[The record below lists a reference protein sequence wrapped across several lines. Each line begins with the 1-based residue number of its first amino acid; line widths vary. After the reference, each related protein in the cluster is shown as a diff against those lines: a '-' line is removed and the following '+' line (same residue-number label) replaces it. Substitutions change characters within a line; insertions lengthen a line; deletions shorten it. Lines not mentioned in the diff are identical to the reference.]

1 MNNGAYVLAA
11 NAGTGAAAAVIV
23 NSGGK
28 YGLVWEATLGG
39 GNLQLQIQGPNG
51 TWLNCGSA
59 ISALGLTVFDLP
71 AGSYRA
77 NITTSTANYARL
89 VGISA

>member
-1 MNNGAYVLAA
+1 MNNGAIVLAENA
-11 NAGTGAAAAVIV
+11 AAGTTAAKVL

-28 YGLVWEATLGG
+28 YGLIWDATLGG
-39 GNLQLQIQGPNG
+39 GNLQLQIQGPGG
-51 TWLNCGSA
+51 TWINCGSA
-59 ISALGLTVFDLP
+59 ITALGLTVFDLP

-77 NITTSTANYARL
+77 VITTSTVNYARL